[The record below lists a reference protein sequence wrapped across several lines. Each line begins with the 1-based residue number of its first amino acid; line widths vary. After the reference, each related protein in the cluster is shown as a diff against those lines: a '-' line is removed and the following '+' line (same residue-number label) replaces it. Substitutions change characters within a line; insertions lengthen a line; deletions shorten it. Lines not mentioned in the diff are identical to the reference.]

1 MITYLLFLLVGFITN
16 MKGYEGRVIVAAL
29 LTIIILASIIKI
41 IYIKTNEQEDEN
53 NE

>member
-1 MITYLLFLLVGFITN
+1 MGFITN

-41 IYIKTNEQEDEN
+41 VDVKANKQKDEN
-53 NE
+53 NEGP